1 MQIEVTFRN
10 LSANKEIKQ
19 YIKLYTIQY
28 LELLE
33 NSAGLSV
40 FIVCGKSA
48 GRKENYPPVFECHML
63 ARGNHLPQAI
73 FAQDESEDL
82 TQAVQNSLQ
91 SLKKQILKTEQKWR
105 SKRQQ
110 TITVDPE
117 TKVFF

>member
-19 YIKLYTIQY
+19 YIKLYTLQY

-33 NSAGLSV
+33 NSAGLSI
-40 FIVCGKSA
+40 FIVCGKAA
-48 GRKENYPPVFECHML
+48 GRKENYPPIFECHML

-73 FAQDESEDL
+73 FAQNESEDL

-91 SLKKQILKTEQKWR
+91 SLKKQIIKTEQKWR
-105 SKRQQ
+105 SKRHKE
-110 TITVDPE
+110 IDFSPE
-117 TKVFF
+117 EKSSF